1 MGERQMVS
9 FLPGIGQCGFLLFV
23 RSEAQ
28 GEEGKGM
35 KVVIF
40 VSTLIFIFSVC
51 SFVGEIVNCHFAVKK
66 LKEQQRTL
74 KRIAEERGIK
84 IDERRY

>member
-1 MGERQMVS
+1 
-9 FLPGIGQCGFLLFV
+9 
-23 RSEAQ
+23 
-28 GEEGKGM
+28 M

-40 VSTLIFIFSVC
+40 VSTMIFIFSVC
-51 SFVGEIVNCHFAVKK
+51 SFVGEIVKCHFAVKE

>member
-1 MGERQMVS
+1 
-9 FLPGIGQCGFLLFV
+9 
-23 RSEAQ
+23 
-28 GEEGKGM
+28 M
-35 KVVIF
+35 KVFFFIA
-40 VSTLIFIFSVC
+40 TIIFIFSVWN
-51 SFVGEIVNCHFAVKK
+51 FVCVIVDYHFAVKK

>member
-1 MGERQMVS
+1 
-9 FLPGIGQCGFLLFV
+9 
-23 RSEAQ
+23 
-28 GEEGKGM
+28 M

-40 VSTLIFIFSVC
+40 VSTMIFIFSVC
-51 SFVGEIVNCHFAVKK
+51 SFVSVIVNCHFANKK

>member
-1 MGERQMVS
+1 
-9 FLPGIGQCGFLLFV
+9 
-23 RSEAQ
+23 
-28 GEEGKGM
+28 M

-40 VSTLIFIFSVC
+40 VFSIMIFIFSVC
-51 SFVGEIVNCHFAVKK
+51 SFVSVIVNCHFANKK
-66 LKEQQRTL
+66 LKEQLRTL

>member
-1 MGERQMVS
+1 MVFKGEK
-9 FLPGIGQCGFLLFV
+9 
-23 RSEAQ
+23 A
-28 GEEGKGM
+28 GKGM

-40 VSTLIFIFSVC
+40 VSTMIFIFSVC
-51 SFVGEIVNCHFAVKK
+51 SFVGKIVKCHFAVKK